1 MVHGTRLSPRFGQV
15 YVPTV
20 IATGLVVVSSC
31 LYELWSGPVPHQWF
45 LLAALTLVSG
55 SATVRLPASHASI
68 SISEVFVFIA
78 ILLYGPAAGTVIV
91 ALDGLVISFWLARRN
106 RDPRRAFF
114 NMSAPAI
121 SAWCSAHSFFL
132 TSGLPPLALQPA
144 QMNRVVPS
152 LAIAALVYWALNTW
166 LITLAIASDR
176 RMNPIK
182 LWSSSFVWL
191 ALNYF
196 CGASVAVLVVSYNRV
211 LDIGFIGVIVPLLL
225 VLYFTFRSTIARID
239 DADRHVAEL
248 NTLYLSTIE
257 TLAMAIDAKDQVT
270 HGHIR
275 RVQTYAVGLA
285 RHVGIEAHGQIQA
298 IEAAALLHDMG
309 KLAVPE
315 YILNKPGKLTPAEF
329 EKMKLHASV
338 GADILSEIEF
348 PYPVVPIVRYH
359 HESWDGSG
367 YPEGLRGTDIPIG
380 ARILAVVDCFDALT
394 SDRPYRPRL
403 SDDEALRILQQR
415 RGSMY
420 DPLIVDTF
428 VKVYKQIAP
437 DPVSA
442 NNETNAVEGV
452 RKGFED
458 LPAGA
463 GTPRLAEI
471 AASSDEMLTLYALA
485 RSLARQSNLA
495 DTGEVVAKHLRRL
508 IPSSLCVFF
517 LYDQK
522 VDDLEAAFVFGEASS
537 LVTGLRIPLG
547 QRLSGWV
554 AANQQTIVNSD
565 PSLDLGDIARAIS
578 PRLRSCLSTALLVDS
593 RLVGTLSLYS
603 EIADSFNEDHRRIV
617 ETVAKQVG
625 HAFARPSDPDAVSH
639 RDSVTGLPNVSQLEQ
654 LLKVDASSGDE
665 STGFVLLL
673 VDVFDLERINARHGR
688 EAVDEALNH
697 AVRQARLDLPRG
709 HLLFR
714 CDSDEFVIVL
724 MEADQKAA
732 ETIAASIRSRV
743 RSNPITLTNGDTISI
758 EISVTRLVGSPRTSS
773 LTDLITAARRRLEA
787 QTTASLRVH

>member
-1 MVHGTRLSPRFGQV
+1 MVNGTRLSPRFGQV

-31 LYELWSGPVPHQWF
+31 VYELWSGPVPHQWF

-55 SATVRLPASHASI
+55 SATVRLPSSHASI

-78 ILLYGPAAGTVIV
+78 ILLYGPAAGTVVV
-91 ALDGLVISFWLARRN
+91 ALDGLVISFWLAKRI

-144 QMNRVVPS
+144 TMNRVLPS
-152 LAIAALVYWALNTW
+152 LAIAAFVYWALNTW
-166 LITLAIASDR
+166 LITLAIASDKKV
-176 RMNPIK
+176 NPIK

-196 CGASVAVLVVSYNRV
+196 FGASVAVLVVSYNRV
-211 LDIGFIGVIVPLLL
+211 LDVGFIGVIVPLLL

-239 DADRHVAEL
+239 DADRHVVEL

-285 RHVGIEAHGQIQA
+285 RYVGVEAQGQIQA

-348 PYPVVPIVRYH
+348 PYPVVPLVRYH
-359 HESWDGSG
+359 HECWDGSG
-367 YPEGLRGTDIPIG
+367 YPEGIRGTDIPIG

-403 SDDEALRILQQR
+403 SDDEALKILKQR

-428 VKVYKQIAP
+428 VKVHKEIAP
-437 DPVSA
+437 DPISA

-452 RKGFED
+452 RKGFQD
-458 LPAGA
+458 LPSGA
-463 GTPRLAEI
+463 GTPRLDEI
-471 AASSDEMLTLYALA
+471 AASSDEMVTLFALA
-485 RSLARQSNLA
+485 RSLAGQSSLVDA
-495 DTGEVVAKHLRRL
+495 GSIVAQHLRRL
-508 IPSSLCVFF
+508 VPSSLYVFF
-517 LYDQK
+517 LYDRK
-522 VDDLEAAFVFGEASS
+522 ADDLEAAIVFGEASS

-578 PRLRSCLSTALLVDS
+578 PRLRSCLSTPLLVDS
-593 RLVGTLSLYS
+593 QLVGTLSLYS
-603 EIADSFNEDHRRIV
+603 EIADSFNEGHRRII

-625 HAFARPSDPDAVSH
+625 HAFDRPSDTHAVSH
-639 RDSVTGLPNVSQLEQ
+639 RDPVTGLPNVTQLEQ
-654 LLKVDASSGDE
+654 LLKSDAPSADE
-665 STGFVLLL
+665 PTGLVLLL
-673 VDVFDLERINARHGR
+673 VDVFDMERINARHGR
-688 EAVDEALNH
+688 TAGDEALNH
-697 AVRQARLDLPRG
+697 AVRQARLDLPMG

-714 CDSDEFVIVL
+714 CDSDEFVVVL
-724 MEADQKAA
+724 TETDQKAA
-732 ETIAASIRSRV
+732 EAIATAMRNRV
-743 RSNPITLTNGDTISI
+743 RSNSFTLKNGKTLSI
-758 EISVTRLVGSPRTSS
+758 DISVTRVDGSPRASS
-773 LTDLITAARRRLEA
+773 LTSLIAVARRRLES
-787 QTTASLRVH
+787 QTPASSRVH